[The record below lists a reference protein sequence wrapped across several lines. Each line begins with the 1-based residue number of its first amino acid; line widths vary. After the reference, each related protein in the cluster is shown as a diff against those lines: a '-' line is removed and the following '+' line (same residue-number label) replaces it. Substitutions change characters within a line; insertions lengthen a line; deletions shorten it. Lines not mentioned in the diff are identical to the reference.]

1 MGDEEKKKG
10 LLHWGN
16 SEGIEKE
23 SERGYR
29 TLAGLM
35 QNRKS
40 GVERKPRQLLAEEGI
55 YNTNIY
61 IFLNFPEN

>member
-1 MGDEEKKKG
+1 MGDEEKKKR

-35 QNRKS
+35 QNREWS
-40 GVERKPRQLLAEEGI
+40 REE
-55 YNTNIY
+55 TQTVTS
-61 IFLNFPEN
+61 